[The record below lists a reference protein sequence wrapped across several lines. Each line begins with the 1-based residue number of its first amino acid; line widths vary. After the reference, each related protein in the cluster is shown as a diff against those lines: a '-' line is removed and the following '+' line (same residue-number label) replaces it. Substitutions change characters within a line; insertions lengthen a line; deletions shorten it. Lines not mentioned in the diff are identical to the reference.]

1 MTEAAVGSAAPQA
14 TRPSRSGIF
23 RRFLSDWGPALPL
36 IALVA
41 LCLAGPGLVLVAQSF
56 STADGISLSLWA
68 QVLGQPVNQSAIVTS
83 IELGIASATLTLAIG
98 APIAW
103 LISRMLSGRRAFWLG
118 LLNVAA
124 NFGGI
129 GLAFAYLATLGTVG
143 MLTLAVQEFGLP
155 FTPPRSSSFP
165 ALLLAYEYTNIP
177 LFVLLTIPAMG
188 VLRDDWWEAAQTAA
202 ATRWQFWRRI
212 GLPILLPFLAGGWV
226 LIFTWSIGI
235 YGIAY
240 GLAGQSGGTAVHL
253 ITLQIGTALQ
263 SDILLGPARAGV
275 LSVVLM
281 VLATGSLL
289 LYRALLRRGLR
300 WFR

>member
-1 MTEAAVGSAAPQA
+1 MTNAVVAPSAPQA
-14 TRPSRSGIF
+14 ARPARFGRI
-23 RRFLSDWGPALPL
+23 RRFLVAWGPALPL
-36 IALVA
+36 LALVA
-41 LCLAGPGLVLVAQSF
+41 FCLAGPGLVLVAQSF
-56 STADGISLSLWA
+56 STPDGISLDLWV

-83 IELGIASATLTLAIG
+83 IELGIAAATITLIFG

-118 LLNVAA
+118 MLNVAA

-129 GLAFAYLATLGTVG
+129 GLAFSYLATLGTVG
-143 MLTLAVQEFGLP
+143 MLTLAIQEFGIP
-155 FTPPRSSSFP
+155 FTPPRSSSFE
-165 ALLLAYEYTNIP
+165 ALLLAYLYTNIP

-188 VLRDDWWEAAQTAA
+188 VLRDDWWEAAQTAS

-212 GLPILLPFLAGGWV
+212 GMPVLLPFLAGGWV

-263 SDILLGPARAGV
+263 SDILLGPARAGI

-289 LYRALLRRGLR
+289 VYRALLRRGLR

>member
-1 MTEAAVGSAAPQA
+1 MTDAAIGSPVPQA
-14 TRPSRSGIF
+14 TRSARPGRI
-23 RRFLSDWGPALPL
+23 RRFLAAWGPALPL
-36 IALVA
+36 LALVA

-56 STADGISLSLWA
+56 STADGISLSLWT
-68 QVLGQPVNQSAIVTS
+68 QVLGQPVNQSAIITS
-83 IELGIASATLTLAIG
+83 IQLGVASASLTLVIG

-103 LISRMLSGRRAFWLG
+103 LISRMLSGPRAFWLG

-129 GLAFAYLATLGTVG
+129 GLAFAYLATLGNVG
-143 MLTLAVQEFGLP
+143 MLTLAIQEFGLP
-155 FTPPRSSSFP
+155 FTPPRSSSFL

-177 LFVLLTIPAMG
+177 LLVLLTIPAMG

-202 ATRWQFWRRI
+202 ASRWQFWRRI
-212 GLPILLPFLAGGWV
+212 GLPVLLPFLAGGWV

-240 GLAGQSGGTAVHL
+240 GLAGQSGGTDVHL

-263 SDILLGPARAGV
+263 SDILLGPARAGI
-275 LSVVLM
+275 LSVMLM

-289 LYRALLRRGLR
+289 VYRALLRRGLR